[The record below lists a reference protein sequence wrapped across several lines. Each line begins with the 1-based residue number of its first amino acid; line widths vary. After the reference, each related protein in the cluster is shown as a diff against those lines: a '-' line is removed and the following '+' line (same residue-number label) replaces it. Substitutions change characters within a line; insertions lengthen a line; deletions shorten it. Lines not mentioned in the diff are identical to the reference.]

1 MGAAAFAI
9 IGTPAGLNQ
18 PLVQEALDLWAAGG
32 DRPPIVPLAP
42 RQPVDDVASLSGV
55 RAAWIHGADVDPAT
69 MRDLLDA
76 VQDRHLPAL
85 LTPATESAGS
95 FAGEGVAHCPPT
107 ADAATALAMLRVCWT
122 QAAAVGALAREVQ
135 MLQIQ
140 HRGLCEQIDK
150 IDQELRLAA
159 QMQREF
165 LPTRLPQLHGV
176 EFAALFRPAT
186 YVSGDIY
193 DIVPLDGRHVAF
205 FMADAVGHGV
215 PAAMM
220 TVFIAQCLRTM
231 ALNWP
236 ATGRAAAE
244 LPGAAL
250 AELNQQMIRQ
260 QSSKVRTATACFG
273 LIDCRPSASQARQV
287 WFARAGHPCAIVLR
301 PDHESAM
308 IEPDGSLLGVF
319 EDGQFEAQPIALEP
333 GDRLLVH
340 SDGFEIAFRGLP
352 HAANGERLAN
362 PDYAREFAPL
372 IEGPVDRALERLAST
387 LDQQVGSLNQLDD
400 LTAIL
405 IGAGSLT
412 STGAAAVACVAA
424 S

>member
-1 MGAAAFAI
+1 MGATTLAI
-9 IGTPAGLNQ
+9 IGPPEALSQ
-18 PLVQEALDLWAAGG
+18 PLVQQTLDLWAQAGE
-32 DRPPIVPLAP
+32 RPRIATLTPGQLWEDAGC
-42 RQPVDDVASLSGV
+42 LSGV
-55 RAAWIHGADVDPAT
+55 RVAWFLAEGLEPGAIRHTLDV
-69 MRDLLDA
+69 L
-76 VQDRHLPAL
+76 QERHRPTL
-85 LTPATESAGS
+85 LTQATGVAAAG
-95 FAGEGVAHCPPT
+95 AAEGVAVCPPT
-107 ADAATALAMLRVCWT
+107 ADAATALGMLRVCWA
-122 QAAAVGALAREVQ
+122 QAGAVGALAREVQ

-150 IDQELRLAA
+150 IDQELRLAS

-165 LPTRLPQLHGV
+165 LPAQLPRLHGV
-176 EFAALFRPAT
+176 DFAALFRPAT

-236 ATGRAAAE
+236 ATGLPAAE
-244 LPGAAL
+244 LPGAAM

-273 LIDCRPSASQARQV
+273 VIDCQPDAAGRRAL
-287 WFARAGHPCAIVLR
+287 WFARAGHPSAIVLR
-301 PDHESAM
+301 RNDESSALK
-308 IEPDGSLLGVF
+308 PDGSLLGVF
-319 EDGQFEAQPIALEP
+319 DDGQFAVERVLLSP
-333 GDRLLVH
+333 GERLLVH

-352 HAANGERLAN
+352 ASASRERIAN
-362 PDYAREFAPL
+362 PDYACEFASL
-372 IEGPVDRALERLAST
+372 VEGGVDEALKRLAET

-405 IGAGSLT
+405 IGVDSIP
-412 STGAAAVACVAA
+412 AAAPAA
-424 S
+424 AQAAVVR